1 MKLTP
6 TSTID
11 NIVMHCNS
19 GVGRENSFSKGFNKP
34 QILIAVFL
42 CLSVVDS
49 PIMDN
54 LLHIMMGL
62 FGQCLPLV
70 APLRGILTPYNS
82 IANTVRSIDDVY
94 PIQSKGITN
103 E

>member
-1 MKLTP
+1 MILTP
-6 TSTID
+6 TSTSD
-11 NIVMHCNS
+11 NIAAHYS
-19 GVGRENSFSKGFNKP
+19 SSAGRGNPFSKGFNKP

-94 PIQSKGITN
+94 PIQSKGITS
-103 E
+103 